1 MEENDSSISQD
12 RPSKM
17 STLDERKT
25 MRKLINE
32 IMSNVR
38 KYKKTD
44 TEVLKESIKK
54 IIINSKKDITLIK
67 DEEDNNLA
75 HLAVKEDKY
84 EIVSIIISIYIDF
97 LNYSDTFFQWFLEEN
112 SDKETVLELCAN
124 RGNIEIIKFIYSII
138 SKTTEDKF
146 RLEEKRNNIFHHAAM
161 NNQCYTI
168 IFFFEK
174 LQNLFKKHLIIDLPN
189 QYGITPLHYAC
200 YHGSKE
206 VIDLLLDLGVNIN
219 AKDQDGNTC
228 LHFAVKSKN
237 VRVIKKLL
245 VRGASKNI
253 QNNDGQ
259 LPINLAEENN
269 EQEMI
274 ETLKKLNFCDKLQ
287 YKNEIKAIKGNSNNL
302 LLLFTIILLMLASI
316 IYIMRINYLQLG
328 KIRRDFVPFIPEVT
342 QLALRQSICK
352 NIYGNNLTE
361 EHNCHPTITDIND
374 VKLIQ
379 NFIKLDNLTLSD
391 LFSNID
397 LKNIPDEAL
406 LIHLFI
412 TLFLLFDGL
421 VIYFLVSFLCFDK
434 AVFLKRNKK
443 KEEPS
448 LTKLYEEAENHPVCV
463 KCRKIIDS
471 TTVHCVVCNA
481 CVPNFD
487 HHCFWLNTCISAKSL
502 PQFKRFLICLIL
514 CLIFNIVF
522 LSISK
527 NKIFNFYRCLFISL
541 YK

>member
-168 IFFFEK
+168 IFF
-174 LQNLFKKHLIIDLPN
+174 
-189 QYGITPLHYAC
+189 
-200 YHGSKE
+200 
-206 VIDLLLDLGVNIN
+206 
-219 AKDQDGNTC
+219 
-228 LHFAVKSKN
+228 
-237 VRVIKKLL
+237 
-245 VRGASKNI
+245 
-253 QNNDGQ
+253 
-259 LPINLAEENN
+259 
-269 EQEMI
+269 
-274 ETLKKLNFCDKLQ
+274 
-287 YKNEIKAIKGNSNNL
+287 
-302 LLLFTIILLMLASI
+302 
-316 IYIMRINYLQLG
+316 
-328 KIRRDFVPFIPEVT
+328 
-342 QLALRQSICK
+342 
-352 NIYGNNLTE
+352 
-361 EHNCHPTITDIND
+361 
-374 VKLIQ
+374 
-379 NFIKLDNLTLSD
+379 
-391 LFSNID
+391 
-397 LKNIPDEAL
+397 
-406 LIHLFI
+406 
-412 TLFLLFDGL
+412 
-421 VIYFLVSFLCFDK
+421 
-434 AVFLKRNKK
+434 
-443 KEEPS
+443 
-448 LTKLYEEAENHPVCV
+448 
-463 KCRKIIDS
+463 
-471 TTVHCVVCNA
+471 
-481 CVPNFD
+481 
-487 HHCFWLNTCISAKSL
+487 
-502 PQFKRFLICLIL
+502 
-514 CLIFNIVF
+514 
-522 LSISK
+522 
-527 NKIFNFYRCLFISL
+527 
-541 YK
+541 